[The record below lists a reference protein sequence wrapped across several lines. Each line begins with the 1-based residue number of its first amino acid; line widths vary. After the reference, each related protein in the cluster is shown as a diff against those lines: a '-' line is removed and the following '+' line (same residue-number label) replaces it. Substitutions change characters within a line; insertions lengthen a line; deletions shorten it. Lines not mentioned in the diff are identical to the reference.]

1 MKIKNEKDLF
11 DLFVDDETSFRDVL
25 KTPFIEEDDGRV
37 WASNGIMLIMVNPE
51 CVSGKY
57 DTCHYKLSVSTRDYN
72 CDKVLFVSD
81 LQDALKRCPHEPE
94 TQVVQCPE
102 CGGTGEISVI
112 YKAKY
117 DGYVYEIECMC
128 PICDCKGTIGEEETG
143 NMIPK
148 KDSLIKFRKGYFNWR
163 HIDTLIKACEILKV
177 DKIKLVRTGTIS
189 MSIIELSKDIH
200 ICFMPVHPDA
210 LSEKEKGS
218 AINVKFT
225 KLKPENKNDRIQ
237 TINLNKQNDKSKQTE
252 R

>member
-1 MKIKNEKDLF
+1 MKIKNEKELF

-25 KTPFIEEDDGRV
+25 KTPFIEENDGRV

-57 DTCHYKLSVSTRDYN
+57 DTCDYKLSASTRDYN
-72 CDKVLFVSD
+72 CDKVLLVSD

-128 PICDCKGTIGEEETG
+128 PICDCKGTIGEEETE

-148 KDSLIKFRKGYFNWR
+148 KR
-163 HIDTLIKACEILKV
+163 
-177 DKIKLVRTGTIS
+177 
-189 MSIIELSKDIH
+189 
-200 ICFMPVHPDA
+200 
-210 LSEKEKGS
+210 
-218 AINVKFT
+218 
-225 KLKPENKNDRIQ
+225 
-237 TINLNKQNDKSKQTE
+237 
-252 R
+252 

>member
-1 MKIKNEKDLF
+1 MKIKNEKEIF
-11 DLFVDDETSFRDVL
+11 DLFVDAKTTFRDVL
-25 KTPFIEEDDGRV
+25 KTPFIHEKDGRV
-37 WASNGIMLIMVNPE
+37 WASNGTMLIMVNPE

-57 DTCHYKLSVSTRDYN
+57 DTGDYKLSVSTRDYN
-72 CDKVLFVSD
+72 CDKVLLVSD

-94 TQVVQCPE
+94 TQAIQCPE
-102 CGGTGEISVI
+102 CDGTGEISVK
-112 YKAKY
+112 YKAEY

-128 PICDCKGTIGEEETG
+128 PICDSTGTIGEEETG
-143 NMIPK
+143 NMIPEK
-148 KDSLIKFRKGYFNWR
+148 GSLIKFRKGYFNWR

-200 ICFMPVHPDA
+200 ICFMPVCPDA
-210 LSEKEKGS
+210 LSEKEKES

-225 KLKPENKNDRIQ
+225 KLNR
-237 TINLNKQNDKSKQTE
+237 KQERPDTNDKSKRTK